1 LTDLKNKG
9 LKFNNKLFVPIIK
22 KDIDLDL
29 TNENENTD
37 KINIVAKMKKI
48 KIVCF

>member
-22 KDIDLDL
+22 IDLEH

-37 KINIVAKMKKI
+37 KINTVAKMKKI
-48 KIVCF
+48 KIICF